1 MQRAFDSPRP
11 DKMDQ
16 TLILIFQL
24 IVLVF
29 SVIIHEVS
37 HGAMA
42 YRLGDPTAKEA
53 GRLTLNPLKHLDFFG
68 SFMVPLTLFLMR
80 SPILFGW
87 AKPVPFNPIYL
98 KNPKRDSGLIGLAGP
113 ASNFITAIIFSLILK
128 IFVVLSFINAPLI
141 IFFDIIIFINIILGI
156 FNLLPIPPLDG
167 SKILFA
173 FLPKTSEGL
182 QLFLERYGIFILLFF
197 IFFAFDLIAPII
209 YKLYGLLGSGM
220 LF

>member
-1 MQRAFDSPRP
+1 
-11 DKMDQ
+11 MDQ

-42 YRLGDPTAKEA
+42 YRLGDPTAKNA

-68 SFMVPLTLFLMR
+68 SFLVPLALFLAR

-87 AKPVPFNPIYL
+87 AKPVPFNPLYL

-128 IFVVLSFINAPLI
+128 IFVALSFTNAPLI
-141 IFFDIIIFINIILGI
+141 IFFDIIIFINIILGT

-167 SKILFA
+167 SKVLFA
-173 FLPKTSEGL
+173 FLPTGPRAERF
-182 QLFLERYGIFILLFF
+182 QIILEQYGIFILLFF
-197 IFFAFDLIAPII
+197 IFFAFNLIAPLI

>member
-1 MQRAFDSPRP
+1 
-11 DKMDQ
+11 MDRV
-16 TLILIFQL
+16 LISFFQIIVLIFS
-24 IVLVF
+24 I
-29 SVIIHEVS
+29 IIHEVS
-37 HGAMA
+37 HGAAA
-42 YRLGDPTAKEA
+42 YRLGDQTAKEA

-68 SFMVPLTLFLMR
+68 SFLLPLTLFLAH

-87 AKPVPFNPIYL
+87 AKPVPFNPFYL

-113 ASNFITAIIFSLILK
+113 ASNFIIAIIFGLILK
-128 IFVVLSFINAPLI
+128 IFIALNFINAPLM
-141 IFFDIIIFINIILGI
+141 IFLDIIIFINIILGT

-167 SKILFA
+167 SKVLFS
-173 FLPKTSEGL
+173 FLPKNYESA

-197 IFFAFDLIAPII
+197 IFFAFDLIAPLI